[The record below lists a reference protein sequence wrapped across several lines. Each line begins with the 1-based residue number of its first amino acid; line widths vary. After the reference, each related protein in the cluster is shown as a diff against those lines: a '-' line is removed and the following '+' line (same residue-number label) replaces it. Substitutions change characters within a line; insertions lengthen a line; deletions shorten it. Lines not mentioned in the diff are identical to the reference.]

1 MQHSFF
7 ILFSNQSQVYLL
19 GSNYNNRRADLDIAT
34 KKVSPVEQLLIYQS
48 CYICIP
54 VKVFTRDAWR
64 RLKLICGAW
73 ILQKGERHSGI
84 YEAMCGV
91 ICLLI
96 YAWPVNFFFHLVKT
110 SGIPRNLV
118 GNFLREMSIYNR
130 RCRRPSTI
138 ALTKG
143 WRSKRQSFYS
153 LRWPIYV
160 LAQLWTLN
168 CRIWI

>member
-1 MQHSFF
+1 MYH
-7 ILFSNQSQVYLL
+7 L
-19 GSNYNNRRADLDIAT
+19 GSNYKNHRSDLDIAI

-73 ILQKGERHSGI
+73 ISQKGERHSWI
-84 YEAMCGV
+84 YEAMWGV

-96 YAWPVNFFFHLVKT
+96 YAWPVNFFFHFVKT

-118 GNFLREMSIYNR
+118 HKKRHLKVSLSQTWWGIFYE
-130 RCRRPSTI
+130 RCPSTI
-138 ALTKG
+138 GDVDVHLQSL
-143 WRSKRQSFYS
+143 WRRADARNVS
-153 LRWPIYV
+153 LF
-160 LAQLWTLN
+160 TLYGGQFTF
-168 CRIWI
+168 